1 MPGTLCS
8 VAAEELEIKGPEVLV
23 PGSDFLMMGV
33 GRLLLVLGVVALV
46 VALLVRVVR
55 RRRQPDRRRRP
66 VGIGIA
72 SGVALLGLVLTVVTW
87 PPAFFVPEF
96 PALPQLLPD
105 EALFYRPVA
114 DLPVAT
120 DSDRWIASQT
130 SFPVRAA
137 FGGEV
142 EDGVVW
148 GIPFNLVD
156 DSTPRID
163 VELTQYPDASYP
175 GPYPITD
182 PAYIE
187 SMPTYHFDQHYV
199 ALDLQRRQVWE
210 LIATR
215 RWFGRWQAGAGET
228 WSMDSLDYPDGS
240 SIAAGLP
247 LLPGSVTYAEVAS
260 GRVDHAILGVSAV
273 TAVGTSVWPATGS
286 DGRSTDPNAPP
297 MGAWMRLKSD
307 VDLSQ
312 LGPQAQVVARAAQQ
326 YGVIL
331 SDTGPEFSLRGT
343 PDGRWDTEDLRSL
356 RTLTTDDF
364 EFVDTSGVMVSPD
377 SMAAHPAGE

>member
-1 MPGTLCS
+1 M
-8 VAAEELEIKGPEVLV
+8 AAEELEIKGPEVLV
-23 PGSDFLMMGV
+23 PGSDFLMMGL
-33 GRLLLVLGVVALV
+33 GRLLLLLGALALV
-46 VALLVRVVR
+46 VALVLRLVR
-55 RRRQPDRRRRP
+55 RRRHPDRRRP
-66 VGIGIA
+66 PIVVGLA
-72 SGVALLGLVLTVVTW
+72 AAVTLLGLVLTVVTW
-87 PPAFFVPEF
+87 PPRFFVPEF

-105 EALFYRPVA
+105 QALFYRPVT
-114 DLPVAT
+114 DLPVSP
-120 DSDRWIASQT
+120 DSDRWIASQQ

-137 FGGEV
+137 FSGQV

-148 GIPFNLVD
+148 GLPFNLVD

-163 VELTQYPDASYP
+163 VELTQYPEASYP

-187 SMPTYHFDQHYV
+187 SMPTYHFDQHYL
-199 ALDLQRRQVWE
+199 ALDLERRQAWE

-247 LLPGSVTYAEVAS
+247 LLPGSVTYTEVAS
-260 GRVDHAILGVSAV
+260 GRIDHAILGVSWV
-273 TAVGTSVWPATGS
+273 TAKDQFVWPARGT
-286 DGRSTDPNAPP
+286 DGRSTDPDAPP

-307 VDLSQ
+307 VDLSG
-312 LGPQAQVVARAAQQ
+312 LGPQAQIVARAAQQ

-343 PDGRWDTEDLRSL
+343 PDGRWDDEDLRTL
-356 RTLTTDDF
+356 RTLTTDSF
-364 EFVDTSGVMVSPD
+364 EFVDTTGVMVSPD
-377 SMAAHPAGE
+377 SMAANPPAG